1 MAKGELASGAL
12 PIPQNE
18 ALAVYVHWPFC
29 LAKCPY
35 CDFNSHVRDDV
46 NDLRWRRAL
55 CAEIEY
61 VASEAPGRK
70 VTSIFFGGGTP
81 SLMAPETVAAVINHV
96 RRVWRLDP
104 GAEITLEANPTSV
117 EAERFKAY
125 RAAGINRLSL
135 GVQALDDAALS
146 FLGREHSASQA
157 CAALKLARRI
167 FPHYSFDLIYARPK
181 QSAAA
186 WRRELVAALEM
197 ADGHISPYQLTIEKG
212 TAFYL
217 RHQSGEIKTPPEAL
231 AAELYDIT
239 QELTAEAGY
248 LAYEI
253 SNHAQPG
260 KACRHNLSYWR
271 YEDYVGIGPGAHGRL
286 QTAEAGACATRRHA
300 KPETWLDAV
309 ERGGHGTAEIRPLAA
324 AERAE
329 EMLMM
334 GLRLRDGIDVRRF
347 SARTG
352 LTLAEA
358 IRPGALK
365 RLTEG
370 GFLACDENTLCT
382 TERGRALLNSV
393 LSELFA

>member
-1 MAKGELASGAL
+1 MAEVGLAAGAP
-12 PIPQNE
+12 PITHDE
-18 ALAVYVHWPFC
+18 TLAVYVHWPFC

-46 NDLRWRRAL
+46 DDLRWRRAL

-61 VASEAPGRK
+61 VAAETPGRK

-81 SLMAPETVAAVINHV
+81 SLMAPETVAAVIDHV
-96 RRVWRLDP
+96 GRLWRLDQ

-117 EAERFKAY
+117 ETERFTAY
-125 RAAGINRLSL
+125 RAAGVNRLSL
-135 GVQALDDAALS
+135 GIQALDDEALC

-157 CAALKLARRI
+157 RTALELARRI

-186 WRRELVAALEM
+186 WRRELATALEM
-197 ADGHISPYQLTIEKG
+197 AGGHISPYQLTIEKG
-212 TAFYL
+212 TPFYA
-217 RHQSGEIKTPPEAL
+217 RHQRGEIKMPPEAV
-231 AAELYDIT
+231 ASELYDIT

-248 LAYEI
+248 PAYEI
-253 SNHAQPG
+253 SNHAQIG

-271 YEDYVGIGPGAHGRL
+271 YEDYAGIGPGAHGRL
-286 QTAEAGACATRRHA
+286 QTAETGARATRRHA

-309 ERGGHGTAEIRPLAA
+309 ERAGHGTAEMRLLAA
-324 AERAE
+324 AERSE
-329 EMLMM
+329 EMLIM
-334 GLRLRDGIDVRRF
+334 GLRLHDGVDVRRF

-358 IRPGALK
+358 IRPNTLQ
-365 RLTEG
+365 RLTDG
-370 GFLACDENTLCT
+370 GFLTCDEDTLCA
-382 TERGRALLNSV
+382 TEKGRTLLNSV
-393 LSELFA
+393 LSQLLA